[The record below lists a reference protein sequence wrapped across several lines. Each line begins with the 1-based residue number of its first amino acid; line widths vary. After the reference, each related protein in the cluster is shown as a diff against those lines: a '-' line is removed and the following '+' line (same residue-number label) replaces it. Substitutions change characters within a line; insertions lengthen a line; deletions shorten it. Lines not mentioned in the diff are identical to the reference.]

1 MASAAA
7 TLITPSQVYYDKVFL
22 DRAKIELRH
31 DFGAQLRSV
40 PLNSGQVVRFTRF
53 SPLALVTSALSEA
66 TNPAETAMTST
77 NVSATILEYGAV
89 TNVGSLFSMTQI
101 DEGLKEHV
109 EVHGQNAGESIDRLI
124 RQELASGA
132 TVRVATGAQS
142 TTPVGSDISNIMT
155 TDVFSGVEIRKAV
168 RDLKNNKAQKF
179 ENGYYR
185 GIIGPDTAYDLFG
198 DSEWLDAHRYT
209 TSDAIERG
217 VIGKLHGVEFVETNN
232 QHKDVS
238 AGLSGSPVT
247 ATTAGVVA
255 VYSNFI
261 FGKNAYGII
270 NLGSITAPM
279 VIVKNP
285 GPNDTS
291 NPLNMFSTVGWK
303 MPFAVKT
310 LNSTWLINVRT
321 GATGGVSYVAGGGG
335 NN

>member
-1 MASAAA
+1 MATS
-7 TLITPSQVYYDKVFL
+7 TSLISPAQVYYDKVFL

-31 DFGAQLRSV
+31 DFGAQVRNV
-40 PLNSGQVVRFTRF
+40 PMNSGAVVRFTRF

-66 TNPAETAMTST
+66 TNPTETAMTAT
-77 NVSATILEYGAV
+77 NVSATLAEYGAV

-132 TVRVATGAQS
+132 TAQIATGA
-142 TTPVGSDISNIMT
+142 TLATDIMT

-168 RDLKNNKAQKF
+168 RTLKNNKAQKF

-247 ATTAGVVA
+247 ATSAGVVA

-261 FGKNAYGII
+261 FGKNAYGVI
-270 NLGSITAPM
+270 NLGSISTPK
-279 VIVKNP
+279 IFVKNP
-285 GPNDTS
+285 GAGDTG
-291 NPLNMFSTVGWK
+291 NPLDMYSTVGWK

-310 LNSTWLINVRT
+310 LNSSWLINVKT
-321 GATGGVSYVAGGGG
+321 GATGGISYVAAGGG

>member
-1 MASAAA
+1 MA
-7 TLITPSQVYYDKVFL
+7 TQTGLITPAQVFYDKVFL
-22 DRAKIELRH
+22 ERAKIELRH

-40 PLNSGQVVRFTRF
+40 PMNSGAVVRFTRF
-53 SPLALVTSALSEA
+53 SPLALVTSSLSEA
-66 TNPAETAMTST
+66 TNPAETAMTAT
-77 NVSATILEYGAV
+77 NVSATIAEYGAV

-101 DEGLKEHV
+101 DVGLKEHV

-132 TVRVATGAQS
+132 TAQIATGA
-142 TTPVGSDISNIMT
+142 TLASDIMT

-168 RDLKNNKAQKF
+168 RTLKNNKAQKF

-217 VIGKLHGVEFVETNN
+217 VIGKLHGVEFVESNN

-238 AGLSGSPVT
+238 AGLSGTPVT
-247 ATTAGVVA
+247 ATSAGVVA

-261 FGKNAYGII
+261 FGKNAYGVI
-270 NLGSITAPM
+270 NLGSISTPM

-310 LNSTWLINVRT
+310 LNSNWIINVKT
-321 GATGGVSYVAGGGG
+321 GATGGISYVAGGGG

>member
-1 MASAAA
+1 MA
-7 TLITPSQVYYDKVFL
+7 TQTGLITPAQVYYDKVFL
-22 DRAKIELRH
+22 ERAKIELRH
-31 DFGAQLRSV
+31 DFGAQLKSV
-40 PLNSGQVVRFTRF
+40 PMNSGAVVRFTRF
-53 SPLALVTSALSEA
+53 TPLALVTSALSEA
-66 TNPAETAMTST
+66 TNPSETAMTAT
-77 NVSATILEYGAV
+77 NVSATIAEYGAV

-101 DEGLKEHV
+101 DVGLKEHV

-132 TVRVATGAQS
+132 TAQIVSGATLA
-142 TTPVGSDISNIMT
+142 SDIMT

-168 RDLKNNKAQKF
+168 KTLKNNKAQKF

-217 VIGKLHGVEFVETNN
+217 VIGKLHGVEFVESNN

-247 ATTAGVVA
+247 ATSAGVVA

-270 NLGSITAPM
+270 NLGSITTPT

-310 LNSTWLINVRT
+310 LNSNWIINVKT
-321 GATGGVSYVAGGGG
+321 GATGGISYVAGGGG

>member
-1 MASAAA
+1 M
-7 TLITPSQVYYDKVFL
+7 
-22 DRAKIELRH
+22 
-31 DFGAQLRSV
+31 
-40 PLNSGQVVRFTRF
+40 
-53 SPLALVTSALSEA
+53 
-66 TNPAETAMTST
+66 
-77 NVSATILEYGAV
+77 
-89 TNVGSLFSMTQI
+89 
-101 DEGLKEHV
+101 
-109 EVHGQNAGESIDRLI
+109 
-124 RQELASGA
+124 ASGA
-132 TVRVATGAQS
+132 TTQIATGA
-142 TTPVGSDISNIMT
+142 TLASDIMT

-168 RDLKNNKAQKF
+168 RTLKNNKAQKF

-217 VIGKLHGVEFVETNN
+217 VIGKLHGVEFVESNN

-247 ATTAGVVA
+247 ATSAGVVA

-261 FGKNAYGII
+261 FGKNAYGVI
-270 NLGSITAPM
+270 NLGSITTPV

-310 LNSTWLINVRT
+310 LNSNWIINVKT
-321 GATGGVSYVAGGGG
+321 GATGGISYVAGGGG

>member
-1 MASAAA
+1 MATS
-7 TLITPSQVYYDKVFL
+7 TSLITPAQVYYDKVFL

-31 DFGAQLRSV
+31 DFGAQVRSV
-40 PLNSGQVVRFTRF
+40 PLNSGSVVRFTRF

-66 TNPAETAMTST
+66 TNPTEVAMTAT
-77 NVSATILEYGAV
+77 NVSATIAEYGNV

-101 DEGLKEHV
+101 DVGLQEHV

-132 TVRVATGAQS
+132 TTQIATGA
-142 TTPVGSDISNIMT
+142 TLASDIMT

-168 RDLKNNKAQKF
+168 RTLKNNKAQKF

-217 VIGKLHGVEFVETNN
+217 VIGKLHGVEFVESNN

-247 ATTAGVVA
+247 ATSAGVVA

-261 FGKNAYGII
+261 FGKNAYGVI
-270 NLGSITAPM
+270 NLGSITTPV

-310 LNSTWLINVRT
+310 LNSNWIINVKT
-321 GATGGVSYVAGGGG
+321 GATGGISYVAGGGG

>member
-22 DRAKIELRH
+22 ERAKAELRH
-31 DFGAQLRSV
+31 DFGAQTKNV
-40 PLNSGQVVRFTRF
+40 PLNSGTVVRFTRF

-66 TNPAETAMTST
+66 TNPAETAMTAT
-77 NVSATILEYGAV
+77 NVSATLAEYGAV

-101 DEGLKEHV
+101 DVGLAEHV
-109 EVHGQNAGESIDRLI
+109 SVHGQNAGESIDRLI

-132 TVRVATGAQS
+132 TTQIATGA
-142 TTPVGSDISNIMT
+142 TLATDIMT

-168 RDLKNNKAQKF
+168 RTLKKNKAQKF

-198 DSEWLDAHRYT
+198 DTEWLDAHRYT

-217 VIGKLHGVEFVETNN
+217 VIGKLHSVEFVETNI

-247 ATTAGVVA
+247 ATSAGVVA

-261 FGKNAYGII
+261 FGKNAYGVI
-270 NLGSITAPM
+270 NLGSITTPT

-310 LNSTWLINVRT
+310 LNSNWIINVKT
-321 GATGGVSYVAGGGG
+321 GATGGISYVAGGGG
-335 NN
+335 ND

>member
-22 DRAKIELRH
+22 DRAKVELRH

-66 TNPAETAMTST
+66 TNPAEVAMTAT
-77 NVSATILEYGAV
+77 NVSATIQEYGNV

-101 DEGLKEHV
+101 DVGLQEHV

-132 TVRVATGAQS
+132 TAQIVSGATLA
-142 TTPVGSDISNIMT
+142 SDIMT

-168 RDLKNNKAQKF
+168 RTLKNNKAQKF

-270 NLGSITAPM
+270 NLGSITTPT

-310 LNSTWLINVRT
+310 LNSNWLINVKT
-321 GATGGVSYVAGGGG
+321 GATGGISYVAGGGG